1 MTKDGILNPELCQAI
16 AACGHTDYFVIA
28 DCGLPIPKGA
38 RLIDLSLIR
47 GVPRF
52 MDTLKAVSRELVVES
67 CILADETEAQSPSL
81 YEEIRSAMGTLP
93 VRTVS
98 HEELKKLTANAKVI
112 VRTGETT
119 PFANIILSCGVN
131 F

>member
-1 MTKDGILNPELCQAI
+1 MTKEGILNPELCQAI

-28 DCGLPIPKGA
+28 DCGLPIPPGA
-38 RLIDLSLIR
+38 RLIDLTLIR

-52 MDTLKAVSRELVVES
+52 MDALKAVNRELVVES
-67 CILADETEAQSPSL
+67 YILASETEEKSPAL
-81 YEEIRSAMGTLP
+81 YREIRSAMGELP
-93 VRTVS
+93 CRTMS

-119 PFANIILSCGVN
+119 PFANIALVCGVN